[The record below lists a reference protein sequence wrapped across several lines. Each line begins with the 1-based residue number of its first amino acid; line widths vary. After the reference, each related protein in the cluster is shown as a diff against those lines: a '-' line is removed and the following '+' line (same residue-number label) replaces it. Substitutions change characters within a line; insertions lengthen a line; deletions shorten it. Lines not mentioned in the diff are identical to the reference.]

1 MSTWYFRCQ
10 ASADQT
16 TYQNKNN
23 LNKVETFLWAIQTWY
38 TWFKWEAINHSMT
51 FHTIQRII
59 WTIVKG
65 LLTQMI
71 VYSLPKSNRFYWELV
86 PGPRHAKLCTERLF
100 DRSNACGRFYWFLM
114 PFERYI
120 TLKQRLNCRR
130 TDVRSAYFLVLS
142 SNFAILVE
150 LCDFW
155 QTMRKFA
162 NYAKSQHRRISE
174 ALYKYCINFFLI
186 CSWKNS
192 LPSLKTFKHRKTPCR
207 QNVHTTRSHCR
218 KQWVLCVCL
227 FYLLVPLL
235 STQKFY
241 WAQMNLCGMELK
253 STKNFY
259 FG

>member
-1 MSTWYFRCQ
+1 
-10 ASADQT
+10 
-16 TYQNKNN
+16 
-23 LNKVETFLWAIQTWY
+23 
-38 TWFKWEAINHSMT
+38 MT

-100 DRSNACGRFYWFLM
+100 DWLNACGRFYWFLM

-142 SNFAILVE
+142 SNFAILDE

-155 QTMRKFA
+155 QIMQKFA

-174 ALYKYCINFFLI
+174 ALYKYCIFFSSVVGRTHCQVWR
-186 CSWKNS
+186 CSNTERHLAGRMCTLQGHIAGNSEYFVFVCFTCWFRFYQPKNS
-192 LPSLKTFKHRKTPCR
+192 IGLK
-207 QNVHTTRSHCR
+207 
-218 KQWVLCVCL
+218 WICVAW
-227 FYLLVPLL
+227 
-235 STQKFY
+235 S
-241 WAQMNLCGMELK
+241 
-253 STKNFY
+253 
-259 FG
+259 